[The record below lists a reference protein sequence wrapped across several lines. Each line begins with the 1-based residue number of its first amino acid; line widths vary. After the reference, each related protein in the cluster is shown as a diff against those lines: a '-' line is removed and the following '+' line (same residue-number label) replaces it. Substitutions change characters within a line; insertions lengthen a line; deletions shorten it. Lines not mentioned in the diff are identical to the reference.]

1 MNTPSLSNQDLITT
15 AAIGNRKRGQ
25 TVSVENVTKVYQTAS
40 GPLKAIEETSFKIEP
55 GEFVSVLGPS
65 GCGKTTFLMVISG
78 LIPCTAG
85 QVKIGDQVIE
95 KPYTDLGFVFQ
106 RDVLMDW
113 RTVFSNVML
122 PVEIKKLKPIEK
134 YQERAHELLKMAG
147 LSGFEKS
154 LPCELS
160 GGMRQRVSICRALV
174 SDPPIL
180 LMDEPFGALDALTRE
195 QMNDDLL
202 KIWSKSHSM
211 VLFITH
217 NISEA
222 VYLSDR
228 IMVMSKRPGRILE
241 VLDLSDLPRPRN
253 MSTKELP
260 AFNKHINRIRH
271 IFVNQGILSGGEEDQ
286 KLILQD

>member
-1 MNTPSLSNQDLITT
+1 MNDNSTQVINPSNENIDQ
-15 AAIGNRKRGQ
+15 KRGK
-25 TVSVENVTKVYQTAS
+25 TVTVENVTKVYHTAS
-40 GPLKAIEETSFKIEP
+40 GPLKAVEQTSFRIEP

-65 GCGKTTFLMVISG
+65 GCGKTTFLMMISG
-78 LIPCTAG
+78 LIPCTDG
-85 QVKIGDQVIE
+85 RVLIGNQVID

-122 PVEIKKLKPIEK
+122 PVEIKKLKPVEK
-134 YQERAHELLKMAG
+134 YKERTYELLKMAG
-147 LSGFEKS
+147 LSGFEDC
-154 LPCELS
+154 LPGELS

-222 VYLSDR
+222 VYLSDK
-228 IMVMSKRPGRILE
+228 IIVMSKRPGRILE
-241 VLDLSDLPRPRN
+241 TLDLSDLPRPRN

-260 AFNKHINRIRH
+260 AFNRHINRIRH
-271 IFVNQGILSGGEEDQ
+271 IFVNQGILSGGEEED
-286 KLILQD
+286 KKALPQD

>member
-1 MNTPSLSNQDLITT
+1 MNETKNSNTSEQVENNCI
-15 AAIGNRKRGQ
+15 KRGQ
-25 TVSVENVTKVYQTAS
+25 TVIVENVSKVYQTAG
-40 GPLKAIEETSFKIEP
+40 GPLKAIEQTSFKIEP

-78 LIPCTAG
+78 LIPCNEG
-85 QVKIGDQVIE
+85 QVFIGNQKID

-113 RTVFSNVML
+113 RSVFSNVML
-122 PVEIKKLKPIEK
+122 PVEIKKLKPVEK
-134 YQERAHELLKMAG
+134 YEERAYELLKMAG
-147 LSGFEKS
+147 LSGFENS

-174 SDPPIL
+174 TDPPLL

-202 KIWSKSHSM
+202 KIWSKSGSM

-222 VYLSDR
+222 VYLSDK
-228 IMVMSKRPGRILE
+228 IIIMSKRPGKILE
-241 VLDLSDLPRPRN
+241 TLDLKELPRPRN

-260 AFNKHINRIRH
+260 AFNKHINTIRH
-271 IFVNQGILSGGEEDQ
+271 IFVNQGILSGGVDDQ
-286 KLILQD
+286 KVIPLD